1 MKNVDEAI
9 KAVQSLNGASS
20 PELGGMTLDVH
31 FASPTEKKCAV
42 QSVLMQMQFGEIC
55 QSLYVFAVNARS
67 AYADMARKRRRVEIY
82 AFVLRLC
89 NE

>member
-31 FASPTEKKCAV
+31 FASPTEKNAV

-55 QSLYVFAVNARS
+55 QASTYL
-67 AYADMARKRRRVEIY
+67 
-82 AFVLRLC
+82 L
-89 NE
+89 